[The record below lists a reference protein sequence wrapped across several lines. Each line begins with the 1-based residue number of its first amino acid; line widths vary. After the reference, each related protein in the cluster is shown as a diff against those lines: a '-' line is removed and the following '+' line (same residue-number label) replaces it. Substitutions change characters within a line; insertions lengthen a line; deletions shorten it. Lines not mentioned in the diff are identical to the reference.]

1 MFGYLSDFERTIA
14 AVDQLRQRMGRSYG
28 NGDARVYDAG
38 SGWPRISAYDT
49 KDALV
54 LVAEVPGL
62 TEKDLDITLEKD
74 VLTLSGERKW
84 NAPEGFQPPAPTRFS
99 RSFSLPERVNV
110 DGLNAELKDGVLT
123 IRLPRVP
130 EAQPRKVQIKTAA
143 SA

>member
-14 AVDQLRQRMGRSYG
+14 AMDHLRQRMGRSSG

-38 SGWPRISAYDT
+38 TGWPRISAYDT

-62 TEKDLDITLEKD
+62 TEKDLEVTLEKD
-74 VLTLSGERKW
+74 VLTLAGERKW
-84 NAPEGFQPPAPTRFS
+84 NAPEGFQAPAPSRFS
-99 RSFSLPERVNV
+99 RSFTLPERLNT
-110 DGLNAELKDGVLT
+110 DGLTAELKDGVLT
-123 IRLPRVP
+123 VRLPKSP
-130 EAQPRKVQIKTAA
+130 EVQPRKVQIKTTA